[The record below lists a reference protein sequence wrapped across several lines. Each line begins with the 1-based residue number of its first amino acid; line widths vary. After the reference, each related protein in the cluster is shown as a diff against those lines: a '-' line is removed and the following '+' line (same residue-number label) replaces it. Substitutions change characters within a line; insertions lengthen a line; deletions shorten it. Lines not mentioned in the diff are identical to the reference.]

1 MIQEKYDVSSIK
13 QLSSVALELLSL
25 SDNRI
30 FALHGDL
37 GVGKTTLVKQ
47 FCTHLQV
54 VDSVSSPTFSLVNE
68 YINIDGFKIFHFDL
82 YRVNDISE
90 LIKMGVDTYFHS
102 GEYCFIEWP
111 AIVEPL
117 LFNSD
122 YNNIKIVAT
131 DNKRELYLL
140 E

>member
-37 GVGKTTLVKQ
+37 GAGKTTLVKQ

-68 YINIDGFKIFHFDL
+68 YINIDGVKIFHFDL

-90 LIKMGVDTYFHS
+90 LIKMGVDTYFNS

-117 LFNSD
+117 LLNSY